1 MNSYKPIVHSVIAFN
16 IYTRDT
22 YTYGTKIPFSQI
34 AFTFFS
40 QLEYTSCLC
49 TNQMIPGK
57 DTCTCYFN
65 IYGTNPRMRT
75 VGEDQKETEQN
86 KTISQCHKAVRN
98 WQQARK
104 TSSLHHKLPA
114 ANQLACLISTHNH
127 PINQSTCSERFVC
140 LLSSLSLLAASTA
153 FCPHPMGAH
162 CQGEPCRIIV
172 SYFDKRPSTKT

>member
-75 VGEDQKETEQN
+75 VGEDPTFKPNRTKQSLRVTKLSETGN
-86 KTISQCHKAVRN
+86 KRAKLLHYITN
-98 WQQARK
+98 FLQQTNLRA
-104 TSSLHHKLPA
+104 
-114 ANQLACLISTHNH
+114 
-127 PINQSTCSERFVC
+127 
-140 LLSSLSLLAASTA
+140 
-153 FCPHPMGAH
+153 
-162 CQGEPCRIIV
+162 
-172 SYFDKRPSTKT
+172 